1 MYVVGKRGCDTVM
14 NQEALERIKREV
26 EEEVD
31 KMLFNCFIDLPQIFG
46 HPINENHDL
55 ILQLILNHI
64 NTHEKRYLTEEEE

>member
-1 MYVVGKRGCDTVM
+1 MDK
-14 NQEALERIKREV
+14 EALERLTREIG
-26 EEEVD
+26 EEVD

-64 NTHEKRYLTEEEE
+64 NTNEQRYLTEEEE